1 MTPDNRDTRRAEIE
15 EAAFRLLAEKG
26 YKATSMLAVARAAKA
41 SNETLYNWY
50 GNKQVLFQAIVE
62 RNAALARDT
71 LQQALAGADVLDDT
85 LARLGPLLLRLVT
98 GEKAVALNRAAAGDV
113 FDTGTLGAA
122 IAGGGRNA
130 LVPLIAQL
138 IGRAYP
144 DAADPGDAAE
154 AYIDL
159 LIGDLQIRRVIGTLP
174 VLDEAA
180 ITARADRAQRLLKKL
195 LV

>member
-62 RNAALARDT
+62 RNAALARGT

-98 GEKAVALNRAAAGDV
+98 GEKAIALNRAAAGDV

-144 DAADPGDAAE
+144 DAAEPGDAAE